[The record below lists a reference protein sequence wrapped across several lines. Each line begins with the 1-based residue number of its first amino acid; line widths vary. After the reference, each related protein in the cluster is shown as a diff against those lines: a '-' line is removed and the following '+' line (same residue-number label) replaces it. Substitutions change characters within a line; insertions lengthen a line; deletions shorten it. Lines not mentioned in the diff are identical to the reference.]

1 MRSNLLHDLTLR
13 CAAMQEA
20 GDWSGNV
27 QPSTSDNPI
36 ETCDPNLGGSVADPT
51 YDNPSYNIFYTG
63 NHSQTPSLTLTILLR
78 SWPINSY
85 PYAILLPSGS
95 ALVVAGETV
104 LLNSPCWCFAEQM

>member
-1 MRSNLLHDLTLR
+1 
-13 CAAMQEA
+13 MQEA

>member
-1 MRSNLLHDLTLR
+1 
-13 CAAMQEA
+13 MQEA
-20 GDWSGNV
+20 GGWSGNV

-36 ETCDPNLGGSVADPT
+36 ETCDHNLGGSVADPS

-85 PYAILLPSGS
+85 PYATLLPSGA
-95 ALVVAGETV
+95 ALVVAGETAPV
-104 LLNSPCWCFAEQM
+104 TFSCWCIAGLM

>member
-1 MRSNLLHDLTLR
+1 M
-13 CAAMQEA
+13 
-20 GDWSGNV
+20 
-27 QPSTSDNPI
+27 
-36 ETCDPNLGGSVADPT
+36 ADPS

-85 PYAILLPSGS
+85 PYATLLPSGA

-104 LLNSPCWCFAEQM
+104 LLTFPCWCFARLMRSVGVKDMFSFIQLRRPAPRPIHHCIHKLV